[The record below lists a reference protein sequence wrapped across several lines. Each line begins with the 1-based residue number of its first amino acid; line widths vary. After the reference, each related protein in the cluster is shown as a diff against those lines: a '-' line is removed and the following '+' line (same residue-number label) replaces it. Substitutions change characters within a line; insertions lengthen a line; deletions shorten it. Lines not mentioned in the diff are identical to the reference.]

1 MIDFNNKKLETYK
14 SVGGWLLL
22 LCFGLTI
29 GSPLRTLYTLST
41 SYSESSQY
49 FDQFPG
55 LAAIF
60 YIDCILSSI
69 LTFLSI
75 RAGIALWD
83 IKPGAVNIAKQY
95 LFFYLGYAV
104 IASFLPFVAGL
115 PSAVND
121 AMIPE
126 VAKSALQ
133 SIFFFGIWFSYL
145 NVSKRVKAT
154 YRTYYVS
161 NENEN
166 QTENKSIEINA
177 ELPFVDPISEV
188 QKESAPVIEEP
199 NSQLDPSDSKPEFN
213 QEDSIIYN
221 SPSDENAAIAEIP
234 DLHESLE
241 SNALQ
246 LKIGESTYSFFEN
259 SDGTDTYDLT
269 NSKDPEKSI
278 EEMNN
283 YFIPLGFKAFPIIK
297 DVSVPASNKY
307 EQPKMKLII
316 ISAVVKR
323 ISSN

>member
-29 GSPLRTLYTLST
+29 GSPLRTLYTLTT
-41 SYSESSQY
+41 SYSETSQY

-55 LAAIF
+55 LAVIF
-60 YIDCILSSI
+60 YIDCILSSV

-95 LFFYLGYAV
+95 LLFFLGYAV
-104 IASFLPFVAGL
+104 IASFLPFLAGL
-115 PSAVND
+115 PSAIND

-154 YRTYYVS
+154 YRIYSVS
-161 NENEN
+161 NEDATASKSNVVIDELDPVNQIKELQIEN
-166 QTENKSIEINA
+166 
-177 ELPFVDPISEV
+177 
-188 QKESAPVIEEP
+188 APVIEAP
-199 NSQLDPSDSKPEFN
+199 DSQIYPSDSKPELN
-213 QEDSIIYN
+213 HEDSIIYN
-221 SPSDENAAIAEIP
+221 SPSEENAVIAEDPVI
-234 DLHESLE
+234 HESLE

-246 LKIGESTYSFFEN
+246 LKIGESTYSFIEN

-283 YFIPLGFKAFPIIK
+283 YFIPLGFKAFPIIQNI
-297 DVSVPASNKY
+297 SIPASNKY
-307 EQPKMKLII
+307 EQSKMKLVI
-316 ISAVVKR
+316 ISAVVKK
-323 ISSN
+323 IILT